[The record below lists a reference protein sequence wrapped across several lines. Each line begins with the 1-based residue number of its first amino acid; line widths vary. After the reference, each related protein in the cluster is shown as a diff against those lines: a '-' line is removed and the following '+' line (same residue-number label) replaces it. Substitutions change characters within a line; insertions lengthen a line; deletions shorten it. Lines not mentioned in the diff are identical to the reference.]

1 MTNYF
6 NLRGA
11 ITSGEGRNSVASN
24 NGLAWTGRAE
34 LLPLGKFTGNN
45 DYIEGDLERE
55 PKPKISLAVT
65 YSLNDRAVRQ
75 SGTLGNDL
83 YAARSI
89 KTFEADALL
98 KYNGWAWYNE
108 YMERDNANPITQN
121 ATSAVRFIYVGKG
134 YLSQLSYL
142 FKNNVELA
150 ARYSAIVPT
159 KLLYEN
165 ADFPA
170 LTEKKLEQVEAGIT
184 KYFVGHRLKV
194 QGNVIY
200 GNRTNLVD
208 DSSAGGFWSAIF
220 QVEIGI

>member
-1 MTNYF
+1 
-6 NLRGA
+6 
-11 ITSGEGRNSVASN
+11 
-24 NGLAWTGRAE
+24 
-34 LLPLGKFTGNN
+34 
-45 DYIEGDLERE
+45 
-55 PKPKISLAVT
+55 
-65 YSLNDRAVRQ
+65 
-75 SGTLGNDL
+75 
-83 YAARSI
+83 
-89 KTFEADALL
+89 
-98 KYNGWAWYNE
+98 
-108 YMERDNANPITQN
+108 
-121 ATSAVRFIYVGKG
+121 VRFIYVGKG

-159 KLLYEN
+159 KRLYDN

-170 LTEKKLEQVEAGIT
+170 LSEKKLEQVEAGIT

-200 GNRTNLVD
+200 GNRTNLLD